1 MEIKEESVVL
11 GNLQSI
17 VVHDGF
23 EYVRTRYKHN
33 DSIGWTRN
41 WYIAKDLSVIPV
53 AMSPA
58 VKSSNLEEMYKSLT
72 RNDKIEK
79 ILKCL

>member
-17 VVHDGF
+17 ITHNGF

-33 DSIGWTRN
+33 ESIGWTRN
-41 WYIAKDLSVIPV
+41 WYITKGSSTNPV
-53 AMSPA
+53 AMSPVVQSA
-58 VKSSNLEEMYKSLT
+58 NLEQMYKSII
-72 RNDKIEK
+72 RSEK
-79 ILKCL
+79 INNILKL